1 MVGRSLR
8 RLLSNI
14 ANDLT
19 LSIETPKFDLDI
31 YIANYSGERSTIIP
45 LGQSFQRLTC
55 RAGRTR
61 FRRLYLIGA
70 CSPVLRIEALRA
82 AVTEARSGNDLKS
95 YEDALQ
101 LLRRSSRGSEIEFQ
115 ADSAWIEKKDKQN
128 KAETTRLE
136 HELKG
141 YKNNL
146 IKESIR
152 VSFTILAHGG
162 AFTSSDTL
170 HLLRW
175 ATKTLATTIT
185 ALETSI
191 TQ

>member
-1 MVGRSLR
+1 MVSAARS
-8 RLLSNI
+8 
-14 ANDLT
+14 
-19 LSIETPKFDLDI
+19 
-31 YIANYSGERSTIIP
+31 STRAE
-45 LGQSFQRLTC
+45 LQRLTC

-82 AVTEARSGNDLKS
+82 AVAEARSGNDLKS

-152 VSFTILAHGG
+152 VSFPLSPFSPMG
-162 AFTSSDTL
+162 FTHPLTL
-170 HLLRW
+170 FTDADGQRRPWQPLLQHWRP
-175 ATKTLATTIT
+175 
-185 ALETSI
+185 
-191 TQ
+191 Q

>member
-1 MVGRSLR
+1 MVRSLHR
-8 RLLSNI
+8 PLSNI
-14 ANDLT
+14 ANNLT
-19 LSIETPKFDLDI
+19 LFIETPKFDLDI
-31 YIANYSGERSTIIP
+31 YIANYSGEHRTIIHWATA
-45 LGQSFQRLTC
+45 FKRLTC

-82 AVTEARSGNDLKS
+82 AVTEARSGNDLRS

-152 VSFTILAHGG
+152 VSYFLCHH
-162 AFTSSDTL
+162 S
-170 HLLRW
+170 RP
-175 ATKTLATTIT
+175 
-185 ALETSI
+185 
-191 TQ
+191 